1 MSLSRVDH
9 DTPVGRLS
17 LFADGGVLVG
27 LHFPEGVP
35 AVPARDGAGDPV
47 LDRARAELDEY
58 FAGRRTSFDFP
69 LDPRGTAFQRTVW
82 EALRAIPFGR
92 TRSYGDLAAAI
103 GRPKASR
110 AVGAANGQNP
120 IAIVIPCHRV
130 IGADGSLT
138 GYGGGMPRKE
148 WLLSHEH
155 ALPTLL
161 RDAQC
166 PPP

>member
-9 DTPVGRLS
+9 DTPMGRFS
-17 LFADGGVLVG
+17 LFADGGALVG
-27 LHFPEGVP
+27 LYFPDRAP
-35 AVPARDGAGDPV
+35 ALAAREGAGEAV

-58 FAGRRTSFDFP
+58 FAGQRTSFDLP
-69 LDPRGTAFQRTVW
+69 LAPRGTAFQRTVW
-82 EALRAIPFGR
+82 EALCAIPFGT
-92 TRSYGDLAAAI
+92 TRSYGALAAAV

-138 GYGGGMPRKE
+138 GFGGGMDRKE
-148 WLLSHEH
+148 WLLRHEH
-155 ALPTLL
+155 ALPQLAT
-161 RDAQC
+161 
-166 PPP
+166 PS